1 MCCFVIRLAHLHLQR
16 TCIHRNFNYSRKSN
30 KVEIEVSILL
40 LIVNGI
46 LLADIY
52 FPTSAALLNPAQ
64 CSSLHEKIALCFST
78 LNNFNPYSHAID
90 HTTGFCTETLN
101 LSDHEVFW
109 E

>member
-1 MCCFVIRLAHLHLQR
+1 
-16 TCIHRNFNYSRKSN
+16 
-30 KVEIEVSILL
+30 LL

-46 LLADIY
+46 LLTDIY
-52 FPTSAALLNPAQ
+52 FPTSAALLNPADQ

-78 LNNFNPYSHAID
+78 LNNFNPYGHAID
-90 HTTGFCTETLN
+90 HATGFCTETLN